1 MVIDSAVKSRVV
13 QMAIDGRYGR
23 NRIVRE
29 LNNQGIKIST
39 TTVTHL
45 IQDWNHQHQHQPQQ
59 EQATTTNERPL
70 RLSPPSFMT
79 WPETTK

>member
-1 MVIDSAVKSRVV
+1 
-13 QMAIDGRYGR
+13 MAIDGRYGR

-45 IQDWNHQHQHQPQQ
+45 IQAWKKRQSRQQQQPQQ
-59 EQATTTNERPL
+59 SQQAR
-70 RLSPPSFMT
+70 
-79 WPETTK
+79 